1 VIDGG
6 HVSTGFNKVGM
17 PDRGPQD
24 PDFRVGMP
32 KGAWGALLGPIANWV
47 LAAGFTIWL
56 LRRRDAS
63 VGTQAIGVFAIMN
76 ALVRS
81 VPMTLFLASAAL
93 GRPYLED
100 EVGVGVEIVT
110 RFCQPGLASVEVRDL
125 LRDSAGL
132 LVSEPIF
139 WAPSVLSLLVS
150 LALLV
155 PATVAMAR
163 LHRAHV
169 RAVPLTALALP
180 LTALAATM
188 AGSPLINWLDRL
200 VRINW

>member
-1 VIDGG
+1 
-6 HVSTGFNKVGM
+6 
-17 PDRGPQD
+17 
-24 PDFRVGMP
+24 
-32 KGAWGALLGPIANWV
+32 
-47 LAAGFTIWL
+47 
-56 LRRRDAS
+56 
-63 VGTQAIGVFAIMN
+63 
-76 ALVRS
+76 
-81 VPMTLFLASAAL
+81 
-93 GRPYLED
+93 
-100 EVGVGVEIVT
+100 VGVEIVT

-150 LALLV
+150 LASLV

-169 RAVPLTALALP
+169 RAVPLTALA
-180 LTALAATM
+180 AGM
-188 AGSPLINWLDRL
+188 VGSPLISWLDRL